1 MDKNRY
7 NRADNI
13 SDSVYERNRIYRKF
27 NSGHDTQMGMVD
39 DIWNCMC
46 KERDYRTGGK
56 ESEIINGNT
65 LLGLIMLGMGIF
77 GFIMAILTYPW

>member
-1 MDKNRY
+1 
-7 NRADNI
+7 
-13 SDSVYERNRIYRKF
+13 
-27 NSGHDTQMGMVD
+27 MGMVD

-46 KERDYRTGGK
+46 KERDYRTGRK

>member
-1 MDKNRY
+1 MDRDRH

-13 SDSVYERNRIYRKF
+13 PDSVYESRIYRKCDSEH
-27 NSGHDTQMGMVD
+27 NTQMGMVD

-46 KERDYRTGGK
+46 KERDYKTGRK

-65 LLGLIMLGMGIF
+65 LLGLIMIAMGIF